1 MATRGLEHEHF
12 ALSEMAVR
20 VGDRDGQ
27 AQHPPSKHRI
37 GHLGHQGSQ
46 GVVVNVCQKRAT
58 GICAEQQV
66 FAKRLDNFRHGVGL
80 QAEFMRSLQLFE
92 GVQFGLA
99 NMSVGDE
106 NEGNEAGGGFG
117 TVAGVGTHGGF
128 VFQVGRKELG
138 GDWEIVARRDDL
150 RTETARLLMT
160 AATPPP

>member
-1 MATRGLEHEHF
+1 MAARGLKHKHF
-12 ALSEMAVR
+12 ALSEMLIR

-27 AQHPPSKHRI
+27 AQHPLSKHRV

-58 GICAEQQV
+58 GIGAEQQV
-66 FAKRLDNFRHGVGL
+66 FTKRLDDARHGVGL
-80 QAEFMRSLQLFE
+80 QAEFTRGLRVVE
-92 GVQFGLA
+92 GVQFRA
-99 NMSVGDE
+99 AHMPVGDE

-138 GDWEIVARRDDL
+138 GD
-150 RTETARLLMT
+150 
-160 AATPPP
+160 